1 MNTRSFLIVASC
13 FLVSHAYAADLERG
27 KTIFNERCV
36 SCHGAT
42 GLGDGPV
49 GAALPP
55 EQKPRNLQEGA
66 MKVATDLEK
75 FKNLM
80 KQGGMPLG
88 LSALMPPQPDLGEAD
103 VAALYAYVSSLHK
116 K

>member
-1 MNTRSFLIVASC
+1 MNTRSLLILASC
-13 FLVSHAYAADLERG
+13 FFVSSSYAADVERG
-27 KTIFNERCV
+27 KAIYNERCV

-42 GLGDGPV
+42 GAGDGPV

-55 EQKPRNLQEGA
+55 DQKPRNLQEGV
-66 MKVATDLEK
+66 MKVATDADK

-88 LSALMPPQPDLGEAD
+88 LSALMPPQPDLTEAD
-103 VAALYAYVSSLHK
+103 AANLYEYIKSLHK